1 MGNATPTQVSSP
13 AIMMMLMMLLEAKV
27 KMIRGAVG
35 DGNGDGGPCWQK
47 GQKKRVESWAEWHSL
62 LQFHFDGGCIN
73 IDNDNEN
80 VFHSVL

>member
-27 KMIRGAVG
+27 KMIRGAV
-35 DGNGDGGPCWQK
+35 GDGGPCWQK